1 MKFELRGFN
10 RSSTILGVTS
20 IFRALLVAA
29 MFVLSVRMWIVQE
42 HIVFLV
48 ILFALVV
55 SILAIPTQQSV
66 VAPKVTVIPAG
77 LLVLLGIVM
86 IFSAFWAPQIH
97 STLAYAGFSVLQ
109 ILIGL
114 ALSQLVNIWEVFA
127 GLALGA
133 LGVSLYS
140 LAVSFAQGFP
150 SNGAMPMGLFT
161 NQSDLSHLLGIGV
174 VAAAAL
180 ISRSISQTVF
190 AVTLA
195 GVLLWH
201 IFTLGYLTTTV
212 SLVAAAA
219 MVAVI
224 SVVREMRPSIKPVAS
239 LVVFVLGV
247 GVLATLWIFRQPLQ
261 ILVGKTPDFSGRVPI
276 WERFW
281 ENIEERPFTG
291 VGWGWTRDE
300 FGGTDRILPHQE
312 IFPAHN
318 GFMEIAFALGIPA
331 AILLVVSLALAL
343 YWSYSNA
350 IYSSQSWVMVGL
362 PVLLT
367 YLAVHDLAGTWLPRV
382 LGLFLMGLLFGLLA
396 RNSQDV
402 DIRVE
407 NRRSSPR
414 LTH

>member
-1 MKFELRGFN
+1 M
-10 RSSTILGVTS
+10 
-20 IFRALLVAA
+20 
-29 MFVLSVRMWIVQE
+29 SVRMWYVQE

-48 ILFALVV
+48 IFFSLVV
-55 SILAIPTQQSV
+55 SILANPAQQSV
-66 VAPKVTVIPAG
+66 VALKLTVIPAG

-86 IFSAFWAPQIH
+86 IFSALWAPQIH

-114 ALSQLVNIWEVFA
+114 AMSRLVFIREVFA

-150 SNGAMPMGLFT
+150 SNGEKPLGLFT
-161 NQSDLSHLLGIGV
+161 NESDLSHFLGIGV
-174 VAAAAL
+174 VAAVA
-180 ISRSISQTVF
+180 SISPSIARTAF
-190 AVTLA
+190 AVIIA
-195 GVLLWH
+195 GVLVWH
-201 IFTLGYLTTTV
+201 ISTLGYLTTTV
-212 SLVAAAA
+212 SLVAAALMVGVIFLVRKMNPSA
-219 MVAVI
+219 QPLASVAV
-224 SVVREMRPSIKPVAS
+224 
-239 LVVFVLGV
+239 LVLGA
-247 GVLATLWIFRQPLQ
+247 GMLSVLWVFRQPLQ

-281 ENIEERPFTG
+281 GNIQEKPFAG

-318 GFMEIAFALGIPA
+318 GFIEIAFALGIPA
-331 AILLVVSLALAL
+331 AILLVLSLALAL
-343 YWSYSNA
+343 CLSYVNA
-350 IYSSQSWVMVGL
+350 IDSSEFWVAVGV

-367 YLAVHDLAGTWLPRV
+367 YLAVHDLAGSWLPRV

-396 RNSQDV
+396 RNRQDV
-402 DIRVE
+402 DVPVE
-407 NRRSSPR
+407 NRRTSSR
-414 LTH
+414 LTD

>member
-1 MKFELRGFN
+1 MNSLFRRLN
-10 RSSTILGVTS
+10 RSPTIPGVSS
-20 IFRALLVAA
+20 IFRALLIASI
-29 MFVLSVRMWIVQE
+29 FVMSVRMWFVQE

-55 SILAIPTQQSV
+55 SILANPAQRSV
-66 VAPKVTVIPAG
+66 VAPKLTVIPAG

-86 IFSAFWAPQIH
+86 IFSAFWAPQVH

-174 VAAAAL
+174 VAAVAV
-180 ISRSISQTVF
+180 ISRSLAQSVF
-190 AVTLA
+190 ATTLA

-201 IFTLGYLTTTV
+201 ISTLGYLTTTV

-224 SVVREMRPSIKPVAS
+224 SVVREMRPSVKPVAS
-239 LVVFVLGV
+239 LVFFVLGV

-281 ENIEERPFTG
+281 GNIQERPFTG

-300 FGGTDRILPHQE
+300 LGGTDRILPHQE

-318 GFMEIAFALGIPA
+318 GFIEIAFALGIPA
-331 AILLVVSLALAL
+331 AILLVLSLALAL
-343 YWSYSNA
+343 YLSYSNA
-350 IYSSQSWVMVGL
+350 IDSSQSWVMVGV

-402 DIRVE
+402 DIPVE
-407 NRRSSPR
+407 NRRTSPQ

>member
-1 MKFELRGFN
+1 MKSLIWSVN
-10 RSSTILGVTS
+10 RSPTMHGVLP
-20 IFRALLVAA
+20 IFRALLVAS
-29 MFVLSVRMWIVQE
+29 MFVMSVRMWSVQE

-55 SILAIPTQQSV
+55 SILAKPAQQSV
-66 VAPKVTVIPAG
+66 VVLKLTLIPAG

-86 IFSAFWAPQIH
+86 ILSSFWAPQIH

-114 ALSQLVNIWEVFA
+114 ALSQLVNMREAFA

-133 LGVSLYS
+133 FGVSLYS

-161 NQSDLSHLLGIGV
+161 NQSDLSHILGIGV
-174 VAAAAL
+174 VAAATL
-180 ISRSISQTVF
+180 ISRSVAQSLLV
-190 AVTLA
+190 AAPA

-201 IFTLGYLTTTV
+201 ISTLGYLTTTV

-219 MVAVI
+219 MVAI
-224 SVVREMRPSIKPVAS
+224 IAVVKKIRPSVKPAAS
-239 LVVFVLGV
+239 LVFFLLGIFS
-247 GVLATLWIFRQPLQ
+247 LAVLWIFRQPLQ

-281 ENIEERPFTG
+281 GNIQEKPFTG

-300 FGGTDRILPHQE
+300 FGGTDRIVPHQE

-318 GFMEIAFALGIPA
+318 GFIETAFALGIPA
-331 AILLVVSLALAL
+331 AILLAFSLGFAL
-343 YWSYSNA
+343 YIGYFNS
-350 IYSSQSWVMVGL
+350 IDSSATWVTAGV

-367 YLAVHDLAGTWLPRV
+367 YLVVHDLAGTWLPRV
-382 LGLFLMGLLFGLLA
+382 LGLFLMGLLFGLIA
-396 RNSQDV
+396 RNARDKA
-402 DIRVE
+402 IPVE
-407 NRRSSPR
+407 NRHTSPR
-414 LTH
+414 LSH

>member
-1 MKFELRGFN
+1 MNSLFGRLN
-10 RSSTILGVTS
+10 RSPTIHGVSS
-20 IFRALLVAA
+20 IFRALLVASV
-29 MFVLSVRMWIVQE
+29 FVMSVRMWYVQE

-55 SILAIPTQQSV
+55 SILANPAQQSV
-66 VAPKVTVIPAG
+66 VAPKLTVIPAG

-86 IFSAFWAPQIH
+86 IFSALWAPQIH

-114 ALSQLVNIWEVFA
+114 ALSQLVNIREVFA

-140 LAVSFAQGFP
+140 VAVSFAQGFP

-180 ISRSISQTVF
+180 ISRSIAQSVF
-190 AVTLA
+190 AATLA

-201 IFTLGYLTTTV
+201 ISTLGYLTTTV

-224 SVVREMRPSIKPVAS
+224 SVVREMRPSVKPLAS

-247 GVLATLWIFRQPLQ
+247 GVLAVLWIFRQPLQ

-281 ENIEERPFTG
+281 GNIQERPFMG

-300 FGGTDRILPHQE
+300 FGGTDSILPHQE

-318 GFMEIAFALGIPA
+318 GFIEIAFALGIPA
-331 AILLVVSLALAL
+331 AILLALSLALAL
-343 YWSYSNA
+343 YLSYSDA
-350 IYSSQSWVMVGL
+350 IDSSHSWAMVGV

-367 YLAVHDLAGTWLPRV
+367 YLSVHDFAGTWLPRV
-382 LGLFLMGLLFGLLA
+382 LGLFLMGLLFGLIA
-396 RNSQDV
+396 RNSEDV
-402 DIRVE
+402 DIPVE